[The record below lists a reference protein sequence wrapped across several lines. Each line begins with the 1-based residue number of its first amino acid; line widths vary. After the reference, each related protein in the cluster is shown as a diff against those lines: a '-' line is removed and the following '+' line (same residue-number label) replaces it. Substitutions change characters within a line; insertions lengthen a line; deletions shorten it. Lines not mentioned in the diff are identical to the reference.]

1 MDALAALPV
10 ALCELNGTFQSTDG
24 RTAKLLKCGLQ
35 KSIGDTQGP
44 GRFKCGTRDQKTP
57 NLWCETFFS
66 YLKLPSPAIT
76 QVKGKMNRKKSPQRR
91 REWIHWKSE

>member
-35 KSIGDTQGP
+35 KSKARTRGYRAELSCGKFHVELRGNIRRPSFLSHTAKKPIRKGEEGGP
-44 GRFKCGTRDQKTP
+44 GQSDKLVTGT
-57 NLWCETFFS
+57 
-66 YLKLPSPAIT
+66 
-76 QVKGKMNRKKSPQRR
+76 
-91 REWIHWKSE
+91 